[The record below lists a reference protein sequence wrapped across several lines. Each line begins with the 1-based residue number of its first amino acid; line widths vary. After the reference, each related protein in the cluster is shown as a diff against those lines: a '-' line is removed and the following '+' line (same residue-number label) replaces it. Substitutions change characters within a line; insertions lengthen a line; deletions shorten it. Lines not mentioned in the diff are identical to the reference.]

1 MAEFQ
6 SARVVFDTSTLV
18 SAVLKPQSVP
28 AQSLA
33 RAWEVAELLVSTETL
48 DELRQVLARDRLDRF
63 RDIGAR
69 REFFD
74 HYEAMTL
81 LCPVETS
88 VVACR
93 DPSDDKFLSLAVS
106 AGAKLIISSDNDLLT
121 LGQLRGVTI
130 LRPSQFLALRA

>member
-6 SARVVFDTSTLV
+6 IARVVFDTSTLV

-28 AQSLA
+28 AQALA
-33 RAWEVAELLVSTETL
+33 RAWEVAELVVSTETL

-63 RDIGAR
+63 RDAVAR
-69 REFFD
+69 RVFFD
-74 HYEAMTL
+74 HYAAMTL
-81 LCPVETS
+81 LCPVETQ

-106 AGAKLIISSDNDLLT
+106 AGASLIISSDNDLLT
-121 LGQLRGVTI
+121 LGQVRGVTI
-130 LRPSQFLALRA
+130 LRPGQFVALCA

>member
-6 SARVVFDTSTLV
+6 SARIVFDTSTLV
-18 SAVLKPQSVP
+18 SAVLKPQSVL

-33 RAWEVAELLVSTETL
+33 RAWEVAELVVSTETL

-130 LRPSQFLALRA
+130 LRSSQFVALCA

>member
-130 LRPSQFLALRA
+130 LRPSQFLALCA

>member
-130 LRPSQFLALRA
+130 LRPSQFLALCV

>member
-33 RAWEVAELLVSTETL
+33 RAWEVAELVVSTETL

>member
-33 RAWEVAELLVSTETL
+33 RAWEVAELVVSTETL

-130 LRPSQFLALRA
+130 LRPSQFLALCA